1 MLLTSYVFLDSL
13 PLTPSGK
20 VDRRALPQANR
31 TQTGSLASFVAPQSE
46 MERIVAKAWEQ
57 VLAVAR
63 IGINEDF
70 FDCGGDSLNAVRL
83 CDQINH
89 RSGHSLS
96 LWIVFE
102 HRTVRSQAKLLLHGD
117 GGDTEA
123 GIFHL
128 SRHEETSGAHLFC
141 ICGVHI
147 YEPLALAIGSPHR
160 VSGIILP
167 VEQELLATGSGLPT
181 VEEMAREYGDV
192 VRETQPKGPYCLAFP
207 LGACWLARHLRA
219 SGEEVRLLG
228 LFDARVPNS
237 ISKIDR
243 FIAHAS
249 LFMRHGPA
257 YVRTR
262 LAARLKRN
270 EIEERFDAIVAS
282 PELVDPDMVWEDHI
296 VATMRARIYDRA
308 AAHYRKVMPSF
319 DGSAMFF
326 RAIER
331 DEIEKQSHGPD
342 CGWSQ
347 FVKGGVECHDVEG
360 NHISILSEINV
371 RGIADTIT
379 TELNRVSG
387 IS

>member
-70 FDCGGDSLNAVRL
+70 FDCGGDSLKAVRL

-96 LWIVFE
+96 LGMVFE

-167 VEQELLATGSGLPT
+167 VEQELLTTGSGLPT
-181 VEEMAREYGDV
+181 VEEMAREYADV
-192 VRETQPKGPYCLAFP
+192 VRETQPKGPYCLAGLSFGGV
-207 LGACWLARHLRA
+207 LAYELARQLRA

-228 LFDARVPNS
+228 LFDAMVPNS
-237 ISKIDR
+237 VSKIDR

-257 YVRTR
+257 YVRAR

-296 VATMRARIYDRA
+296 VATMRAGIYDRA
-308 AAHYRKVMPSF
+308 AAGRNS
-319 DGSAMFF
+319 
-326 RAIER
+326 
-331 DEIEKQSHGPD
+331 
-342 CGWSQ
+342 
-347 FVKGGVECHDVEG
+347 
-360 NHISILSEINV
+360 
-371 RGIADTIT
+371 
-379 TELNRVSG
+379 
-387 IS
+387 